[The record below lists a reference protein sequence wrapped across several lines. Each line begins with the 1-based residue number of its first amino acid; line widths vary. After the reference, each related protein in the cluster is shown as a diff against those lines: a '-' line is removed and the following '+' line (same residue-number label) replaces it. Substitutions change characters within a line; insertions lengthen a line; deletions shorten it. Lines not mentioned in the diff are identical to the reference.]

1 MLTTAF
7 TAFSAA
13 YVRSG
18 YCSAWYDVKCV
29 PSAGVRSTSRSMYCT
44 EPSRGAVT
52 FQAVNPPAA
61 ADTATTPKIKNAF
74 FIITNWFNKLIRGNF
89 RHRLIKIFYFVGQTN
104 ENVRLVCGNTQKS
117 GHPRRM
123 SRSAVSRS
131 VTARTLYGCNPPRR
145 ASPIRNTRTRV
156 PLRGRSPRPSRPA
169 YKDGCRNARRKP

>member
-89 RHRLIKIFYFVGQTN
+89 RQNFLFRRTN
-104 ENVRLVCGNTQKS
+104 ERKRPVSMRKYTKIGTSAPNVPICRVPERYSPNSLRMQSTAS
-117 GHPRRM
+117 SFSHPKYSI
-123 SRSAVSRS
+123 SRS
-131 VTARTLYGCNPPRR
+131 T
-145 ASPIRNTRTRV
+145 
-156 PLRGRSPRPSRPA
+156 SRPFSQTFST
-169 YKDGCRNARRKP
+169 CV

>member
-1 MLTTAF
+1 MIDDVLARLAVLEPYRLSRGGQGRRRGISTCCTASMLTTAF

-29 PSAGVRSTSRSMYCT
+29 PSAGVRSTSRSIYCT
-44 EPSRGAVT
+44 EPSRGAAT

-89 RHRLIKIFYFVGQTN
+89 RHRLLIFYFVGQTN
-104 ENVRLVCGNTQKS
+104 
-117 GHPRRM
+117 
-123 SRSAVSRS
+123 
-131 VTARTLYGCNPPRR
+131 
-145 ASPIRNTRTRV
+145 
-156 PLRGRSPRPSRPA
+156 
-169 YKDGCRNARRKP
+169 